1 MSASSSPTRWPRV
14 VSARARLTEVVD
26 LPTPPLPEAT
36 ATMAA
41 MPGSA
46 PRLSWPCGGW
56 LRGAAPRRGGAC
68 APSRGAAAGG
78 ALGGEHRGDRGH
90 AGERHHRRLAGGAQ
104 RLLGGSLA
112 RVDLEGEADI
122 AVAHDHARHHSERDH
137 VLALPRVLDP
147 GERRQN
153 LLLGDLRHG

>member
-1 MSASSSPTRWPRV
+1 MSASSSPTRWPRR
-14 VSARARLTEVVD
+14 VSASARLTDVVD

-46 PRLSWPCGGW
+46 PRLVACGGW
-56 LRGAAPRRGGAC
+56 LRGAAPGAAAPGQPHARR
-68 APSRGAAAGG
+68 AAGG